1 MNGLQNLKTISDRK
15 FDQSFVN
22 SKQEQKQEFQCYIAT
37 NNITEQHYNNQD

>member
-22 SKQEQKQEFQCYIAT
+22 SKQEQKQDLQCYIAT